1 MPRKKQIV
9 SPAQQTTYERKM
21 AEAIAEYKAW
31 VQSRKRVS
39 VKQILDHALPVSGSR

>member
-21 AEAIAEYKAW
+21 AEAIAEYKVW
-31 VQSRKRVS
+31 MQSKKKVS
-39 VKQILDHALPVSGSR
+39 VKAILDHTLPVSGSR

>member
-1 MPRKKQIV
+1 MPRKKTIV
-9 SPAQQTTYERKM
+9 SPRQQTTYERKM

>member
-1 MPRKKQIV
+1 MPRKKHTV
-9 SPAQQTTYERKM
+9 SPRQMTTYEQKM

>member
-1 MPRKKQIV
+1 MTRKQKKVI
-9 SPAQQTTYERKM
+9 STTTYERKM

-31 VQSRKRVS
+31 VNSRKRVS

>member
-1 MPRKKQIV
+1 MARKKQIL
-9 SPAQQTTYERKM
+9 SPKQQTTYERKM

-39 VKQILDHALPVSGSR
+39 VKAILDHALPVSGSR